1 VPVAAGER
9 ALFFFAWGRRRF
21 FFFLFE
27 WAFSS
32 PSLCVSS
39 PPTARKERKREKPPP
54 LTLMKGSPC
63 LYRFVKMRSSSAI
76 PPKLVR
82 SAGGAGAEAGPG
94 AEEAAAAEAAK
105 GAEGEEGDDERED
118 AAPAVDAAL
127 LLFCVFQGGRGSIGI
142 GQVGERVLQVTIYT
156 LAVKRDGKRAAARRR
171 RETERRRAKRV
182 SIAATTKRHGGGSES
197 GNGNAS
203 LFLFLVP
210 RTKGSSLFLLVTPTR
225 GSCSS
230 ASKLSLSQQRKGY
243 LPKALLKPRHSG
255 AGRASE
261 HRSCC
266 SRETNPKIRRRVR
279 AHALC
284 VLRFPPSR
292 PSRPREESRAL
303 PTSER
308 ATRARKVSEQAKQKK
323 RKSEANRSRG
333 KKGEKDF
340 ALDEKKHK
348 SLFFLSFTAR
358 TS

>member
-1 VPVAAGER
+1 
-9 ALFFFAWGRRRF
+9 
-21 FFFLFE
+21 
-27 WAFSS
+27 
-32 PSLCVSS
+32 
-39 PPTARKERKREKPPP
+39 
-54 LTLMKGSPC
+54 

-182 SIAATTKRHGGGSES
+182 SIAATTERHGGGSES

-210 RTKGSSLFLLVTPTR
+210 RTRGSSLFLLVTPTR
-225 GSCSS
+225 GSCLS
-230 ASKLSLSQQRKGY
+230 ASKLSLATKKRLPTKGSAEAAPQRRG
-243 LPKALLKPRHSG
+243 PSE
-255 AGRASE
+255 RASKLLLE
-261 HRSCC
+261 R
-266 SRETNPKIRRRVR
+266 NQPKDKTASACARPVCASVPSFKAFASERR
-279 AHALC
+279 
-284 VLRFPPSR
+284 
-292 PSRPREESRAL
+292 ESRAL
-303 PTSER
+303 HQRKSNASTQSER
-308 ATRARKVSEQAKQKK
+308 A
-323 RKSEANRSRG
+323 SEA
-333 KKGEKDF
+333 KKKE
-340 ALDEKKHK
+340 E
-348 SLFFLSFTAR
+348 
-358 TS
+358 

>member
-1 VPVAAGER
+1 
-9 ALFFFAWGRRRF
+9 
-21 FFFLFE
+21 
-27 WAFSS
+27 
-32 PSLCVSS
+32 
-39 PPTARKERKREKPPP
+39 
-54 LTLMKGSPC
+54 MKGSPC

-210 RTKGSSLFLLVTPTR
+210 RTRGSSLFLLVTPTR

-323 RKSEANRSRG
+323 RKSGANRSQG
-333 KKGEKDF
+333 KKGGKDF

>member
-1 VPVAAGER
+1 MGSAPRRGEGER
-9 ALFFFAWGRRRF
+9 QREGGQREFRSRRR
-21 FFFLFE
+21 
-27 WAFSS
+27 
-32 PSLCVSS
+32 PND
-39 PPTARKERKREKPPP
+39 T
-54 LTLMKGSPC
+54 
-63 LYRFVKMRSSSAI
+63 
-76 PPKLVR
+76 
-82 SAGGAGAEAGPG
+82 
-94 AEEAAAAEAAK
+94 AAAARAETEMLPFSFFSFHGPEAVLSFFWSLRL
-105 GAEGEEGDDERED
+105 EG
-118 AAPAVDAAL
+118 
-127 LLFCVFQGGRGSIGI
+127 
-142 GQVGERVLQVTIYT
+142 
-156 LAVKRDGKRAAARRR
+156 AARA
-171 RETERRRAKRV
+171 RA
-182 SIAATTKRHGGGSES
+182 S
-197 GNGNAS
+197 
-203 LFLFLVP
+203 
-210 RTKGSSLFLLVTPTR
+210 
-225 GSCSS
+225 
-230 ASKLSLSQQRKGY
+230 SLSQQRKGY

-292 PSRPREESRAL
+292 PSRPREEYRAL
-303 PTSER
+303 STSER